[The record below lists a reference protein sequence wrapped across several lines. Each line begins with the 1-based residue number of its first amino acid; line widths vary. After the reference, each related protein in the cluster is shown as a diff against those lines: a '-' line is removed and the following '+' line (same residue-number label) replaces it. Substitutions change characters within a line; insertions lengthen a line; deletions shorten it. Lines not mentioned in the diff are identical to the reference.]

1 MINILPIQP
10 HQLTHAKHVI
20 TAVARR
26 IFEPEKSVQEFYGVL
41 AERHELEDV
50 EHYQNVYV
58 ENRGI
63 FLAVV
68 DEGTVV
74 GTGALKKY
82 AEDIGELKRLWLLEE
97 YHGRK
102 IGYRVV
108 LHLLNFACA
117 HAYRRVRLQTH
128 QKQERAI
135 RFYKRLGFTEI
146 PSDQES
152 IDDVSM
158 ELMV

>member
-1 MINILPIQP
+1 MIDILPIQP
-10 HQLTHAKHVI
+10 HRIAHAKYVI
-20 TAVARR
+20 AAVAQR
-26 IFEPEKSVQEFYGVL
+26 IFEPEKSVREFYDVL
-41 AERHELEDV
+41 TEGHELEDV
-50 EHYQNVYV
+50 DNYQNVYV

-68 DEGTVV
+68 DDGKVV

-102 IGYRVV
+102 IGYQVV
-108 LHLLNFACA
+108 LHLLDFACA

-146 PSDQES
+146 PSYQES

-158 ELMV
+158 ELIV